1 MKLRKRITALALG
14 ILGCAGVLTTAAFAE
29 TEAPA
34 GTGAV
39 ESSADVK
46 VETKADE
53 AGESEEAVNDTY
65 LKAWNTIPPQEPKS
79 LGAYLSVI
87 VRNISLDRYRKKKA
101 VKRIDDSL
109 MTTLDEAA
117 QMLPDGFDIEKHTEQ
132 RIFIEHINRFLK
144 TLPQGKRVI
153 FVRRY
158 FFMDSIKD
166 IAQRYNYTESSITVT
181 LTRIRKKLVQSLKK
195 EGMI

>member
-1 MKLRKRITALALG
+1 MNILA
-14 ILGCAGVLTTAAFAE
+14 
-29 TEAPA
+29 
-34 GTGAV
+34 
-39 ESSADVK
+39 DR
-46 VETKADE
+46 
-53 AGESEEAVNDTY
+53 GESEEAVNDTY

>member
-1 MKLRKRITALALG
+1 MEDEGIIKLYFQRDEDALKE
-14 ILGCAGVLTTAAFAE
+14 TAARY
-29 TEAPA
+29 
-34 GTGAV
+34 GALC
-39 ESSADVK
+39 SKIAMNILADR
-46 VETKADE
+46 
-53 AGESEEAVNDTY
+53 GESEEAVNDTY

-195 EGMI
+195 EGMM